1 MDVVLRSSTGS
12 GKTLAFL
19 LPALA
24 SACLV
29 IALQRFTA
37 LTHQPPGAADLDFV
51 QRALPQVLIVVPTR
65 ELGIQ
70 HVMLAWRLLGG
81 NISRRMPGDRAN
93 MFSYSGPQG
102 VQVRGLFDAR
112 DVQRAATRATLEG
125 VSVVVGTPAAL
136 GRAIACGAL
145 NLTCVDQLVVDEAD
159 VCLPGGEDV
168 GAPEA
173 AAGPAAAVLQAALE
187 EPHAVMEA
195 EFVDDAA
202 ENTAG
207 SEAEEEEEM
216 AGPPPPPLRREEA
229 AALWSA
235 PSSARQRWHTVIAGA
250 TVPDACLEAARA
262 AGLIPDPVLVQVGT
276 PAALPASLRHRLV
289 LVAPPPPGGPPPARR
304 VLAALCRLI
313 RRDLAAC
320 SSPDEAPARGIVF
333 AADDDAARD
342 AAEPLRAA
350 LWGSHT
356 LSVLL
361 PSGAEPTRA
370 AHAFRD
376 GAASLM
382 LTTPASER
390 GLDMPA
396 VRFVYSM
403 RPPDSATAYLHRAGR
418 AARIGAT
425 EPATVTTLCLPEDA
439 PVMRAL
445 AAELG
450 LRLQEEPEPA
460 PALGEEG
467 EASDAAATVQSLE
480 DLFNLM

>member
-1 MDVVLRSSTGS
+1 M
-12 GKTLAFL
+12 
-19 LPALA
+19 
-24 SACLV
+24 
-29 IALQRFTA
+29 
-37 LTHQPPGAADLDFV
+37 

-81 NISRRMPGDRAN
+81 NVSRRMPGDRAN

-102 VQVRGLFDAR
+102 VLVRGLFDAR
-112 DVQRAATRATLEG
+112 DVERAATKNTLEG
-125 VSVVVGTPAAL
+125 VSVLVGTPAAL

-173 AAGPAAAVLQAALE
+173 MAEQAAAPLKTAGDEPRAVL
-187 EPHAVMEA
+187 EA
-195 EFVDDAA
+195 EIVDDAA
-202 ENTAG
+202 EKAAG
-207 SEAEEEEEM
+207 AEEGEEEEEEM
-216 AGPPPPPLRREEA
+216 GPPPPPLRQEEA
-229 AALWSA
+229 AALWAA
-235 PSSARQRWHTVIAGA
+235 PSSAQQRWHTVVAGA

-313 RRDLAAC
+313 RRDLAAS

-333 AADDDAARD
+333 AADDDGARD

-382 LTTPASER
+382 LATPASER

-403 RPPDSATAYLHRAGR
+403 RPPSSATAYLHRAGR

-425 EPATVTTLCLPEDA
+425 QPATVTTLCLPEDA
-439 PVMRAL
+439 PAMRAL

-450 LRLQEEPEPA
+450 LRLEEEPEPA
-460 PALGEEG
+460 AALGEAG
-467 EASDAAATVQSLE
+467 EAGDAAATVQSLE

>member
-1 MDVVLRSSTGS
+1 VSAQTARAQL
-12 GKTLAFL
+12 TL
-19 LPALA
+19 
-24 SACLV
+24 
-29 IALQRFTA
+29 
-37 LTHQPPGAADLDFV
+37 LTHAAVAAAADLDFV

-65 ELGIQ
+65 ELGVQ

-81 NISRRMPGDRAN
+81 NISRRMPGDSAN
-93 MFSYSGPQG
+93 MYSYTGPQG
-102 VQVRGLFDAR
+102 VQLCGLFDAR
-112 DVQRAATRATLEG
+112 DVERAATKGTLEG
-125 VSVVVGTPAAL
+125 VTVVVGTPAAL

-145 NLTCVDQLVVDEAD
+145 NLSCVDQLVVDEAD
-159 VCLPGGEDV
+159 LCLPRGDGVSALEAV
-168 GAPEA
+168 A
-173 AAGPAAAVLQAALE
+173 AAPAAPAEQPRVVLD
-187 EPHAVMEA
+187 A
-195 EFVDDAA
+195 EVVDDERDESA
-202 ENTAG
+202 
-207 SEAEEEEEM
+207 AEEEE
-216 AGPPPPPLRREEA
+216 AGPPPPPLRAEEA
-229 AALWSA
+229 AALWAAPRSA
-235 PSSARQRWHTVIAGA
+235 PRTWHTVLAGA
-250 TVPDACLEAARA
+250 TVPDECLDGARA

-320 SSPDEAPARGIVF
+320 TSPDEAPARGIVF
-333 AADDDAARD
+333 AADDDSARD

-382 LTTPASER
+382 LATPASER

-403 RPPDSATAYLHRAGR
+403 VPPDSPTAYLHRAGR

-425 EPATVTTLCLPEDA
+425 APATMTTLCLPEEA
-439 PVMRAL
+439 PAVRAL
-445 AAELG
+445 AEQLG
-450 LRLQEEPEPA
+450 LRLEEEAEPA
-460 PALGEEG
+460 VLTGEG
-467 EASDAAATVQSLE
+467 ETGEAAATVQSLE
-480 DLFNLM
+480 DLFNLL

>member
-1 MDVVLRSSTGS
+1 M
-12 GKTLAFL
+12 
-19 LPALA
+19 
-24 SACLV
+24 
-29 IALQRFTA
+29 
-37 LTHQPPGAADLDFV
+37 

-81 NISRRMPGDRAN
+81 NVSRRMPGDRAN

-112 DVQRAATRATLEG
+112 DVERAATRNTLEG
-125 VSVVVGTPAAL
+125 VSVLVGTPAAL

-168 GAPEA
+168 GPLEA
-173 AAGPAAAVLQAALE
+173 AAEPAAAALQAARD
-187 EPHAVMEA
+187 EPRVVEA
-195 EFVDDAA
+195 EIVDDAT
-202 ENTAG
+202 ENAAG
-207 SEAEEEEEM
+207 AEEEEEEEEM
-216 AGPPPPPLRREEA
+216 GPPPPPLRREEA
-229 AALWSA
+229 AALWAA
-235 PSSARQRWHTVIAGA
+235 PSTAQQRWHTVVAGA

-333 AADDDAARD
+333 AADDDGARD

-403 RPPDSATAYLHRAGR
+403 RPPDNATAYLHRAGR

-425 EPATVTTLCLPEDA
+425 EPATVTTLCLPKDA

-450 LRLQEEPEPA
+450 LRLEEEAEPA
-460 PALGEEG
+460 AVLGEAG
-467 EASDAAATVQSLE
+467 EASEAAATVQSLE